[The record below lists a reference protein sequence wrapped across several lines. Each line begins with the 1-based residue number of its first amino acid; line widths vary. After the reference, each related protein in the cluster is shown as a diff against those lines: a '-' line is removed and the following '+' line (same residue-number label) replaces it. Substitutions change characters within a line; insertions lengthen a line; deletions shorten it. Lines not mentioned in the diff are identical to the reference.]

1 MDLTNLKL
9 FQMATK
15 RMNWLSKL
23 RQVLAQNIANSDTP
37 A

>member
-15 RMNWLSKL
+15 RMNWLSKH